1 MRRDIRE
8 GVKKHMID
16 GIKPNYTALAEQY
29 GCDYR
34 TVKAAYEEAL
44 QGNKPKTRRTY
55 PSKLDSFKQIIDIK
69 LEDQCTAKSIFKFIQ
84 KKGFDGSYSLVRDYC
99 RGVKKE
105 RIQKA
110 TVRVEYTPG
119 LSA

>member
-1 MRRDIRE
+1 
-8 GVKKHMID
+8 MID

-44 QGNKPKTRRTY
+44 QGNKPKTMRTY

-99 RGVKKE
+99 RGVKKNGY
-105 RIQKA
+105 RKQRYASNIRLVFQHKSI
-110 TVRVEYTPG
+110 G
-119 LSA
+119 KKKCD